1 MSEEIKIPYITEYT
15 KFIQDY
21 SAGQVTGEEVG
32 EVVVRMAQYY
42 AEHNLKRVM
51 TERAYALVVRD
62 AEMSVDEAT
71 GKQISS
77 TKAKSIAEA
86 SDEAYEAAQAKA
98 HQLNCEQFINALKCL
113 QKGVLNEFSHMG
125 NQ

>member
-1 MSEEIKIPYITEYT
+1 MEDTNMPYITEYT
-15 KFIQDY
+15 KFVEDF
-21 SAGQVTGEEVG
+21 SVGQVTGEEVG
-32 EVVVRMAQYY
+32 EVVVRMAQYF
-42 AEHNLKRVM
+42 AEQNLKRVLA
-51 TERAYALVVRD
+51 ERAYSLVIKK
-62 AEMSVDEAT
+62 AEETVDESS

-77 TKAKSIAEA
+77 SKAKSISEA

-98 HQLNCEQFINALKCL
+98 HMINCEQFINALKAL